1 MLCGMYSPQTW
12 GWAGHEELQLSV
24 FSLGPDSVKGGRH
37 VQCDRIWEGRGK
49 GKGGGGGGK
58 DPPIFWGIM
67 LLFFGANNFRAQV
80 VIDVANFAKT
90 ENGHETGPQGTDFS
104 LDP

>member
-49 GKGGGGGGK
+49 GKGGGGGRVRGR
-58 DPPIFWGIM
+58 GR
-67 LLFFGANNFRAQV
+67 GR
-80 VIDVANFAKT
+80 
-90 ENGHETGPQGTDFS
+90 EEEGGS
-104 LDP
+104 